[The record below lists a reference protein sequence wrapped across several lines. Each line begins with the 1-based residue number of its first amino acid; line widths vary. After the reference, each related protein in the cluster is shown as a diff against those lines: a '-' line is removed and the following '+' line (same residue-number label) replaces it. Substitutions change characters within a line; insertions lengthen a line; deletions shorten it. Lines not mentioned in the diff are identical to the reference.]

1 MIPTDVSETI
11 SLSGQITTKCRNNT
25 DPVRSLANAVIVRA
39 IEDMEAKE
47 PQNKAAKSYP
57 TMYKSWQ
64 GNMASA
70 RNFIFGNNMTLDFW
84 CTAAQV
90 DIDYLRQKLIHLT
103 GGRVWKK
110 KK

>member
-57 TMYKSWQ
+57 TMYKSWIQ
-64 GNMASA
+64 NKRTA
-70 RNFIFGNNMTLDFW
+70 RAFIFVNSETLDFW

-90 DIDYLRQKLIHLT
+90 DKDYLRMKLGHLK
-103 GGRVWKK
+103 GGKA
-110 KK
+110 